1 MLRFTLWKARGPSFT
16 GRDVLIEENSKELWS
31 WIWARVKMGSR
42 LKLQSKETD
51 VSKWGTKELPWK
63 CGLQRGDGKSVDWKE
78 LQLLTSDSDEVVH
91 EEA

>member
-1 MLRFTLWKARGPSFT
+1 
-16 GRDVLIEENSKELWS
+16 
-31 WIWARVKMGSR
+31 MGSR